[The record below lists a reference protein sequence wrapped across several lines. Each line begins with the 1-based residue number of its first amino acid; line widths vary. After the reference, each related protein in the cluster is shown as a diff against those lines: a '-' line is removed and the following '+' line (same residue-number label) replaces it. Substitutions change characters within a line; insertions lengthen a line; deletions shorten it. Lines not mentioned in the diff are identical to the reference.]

1 MQDAW
6 TFSMT
11 EIDALIE
18 EIETFCRGR
27 NISKSTFG
35 LRAVNDGKLV
45 NRLRDGKGITL
56 RSIERIRTY
65 LSKHAGD
72 SITDNIKEYEN
83 NEGDDM
89 PTAKAKAKSKKA
101 KAAPKKKAAK
111 KPVAQKK
118 NTEAK
123 DDKKEPFRFYDN
135 RQNYLAFINTCNEK
149 SAISQRIT
157 KEFQYIQPSPPAFRM
172 FDAGMGDATVLSNC
186 MRYLHHKHPTVP
198 HFIVAK
204 EISMEDVRIGLDKM
218 IDRFSE
224 HPATILVLTNL
235 NYAEAPKL
243 MPRDVLTANAMN
255 WREVKL
261 SGTNAYNYREQL
273 ESLHDMFAEGWET
286 QTSKVSGNPIFKRP
300 SVVVIYREDHQ
311 ILLDSVIPRPGIQ
324 NWDYDFI
331 LASQPWRAKTPAKF
345 KAEKIIAPLARS
357 LAPGG
362 RLLAIQSCGKDPAS
376 ELVKQYWPDLNPF
389 PVTRHDILKETKKI
403 LGRDARDY
411 NIKEMSDAR
420 SMFKYRMHA
429 LPSEIG
435 GASIGTSTLFAAWN
449 AAVYVNQIEDQR
461 VEEVIHEGT
470 YLEATSKILNKHG
483 GLWFNDE
490 TFVISKTK

>member
-1 MQDAW
+1 MAD
-6 TFSMT
+6 
-11 EIDALIE
+11 IDSLIE
-18 EIETFCRGR
+18 EIESYCNRQK
-27 NISKSTFG
+27 ISKSTFG
-35 LRAVNDGKLV
+35 LRVVNDGKLV

-56 RSIERIRTY
+56 RTINRIQKF
-65 LSKHAGD
+65 LD
-72 SITDNIKEYEN
+72 SQAVNNNDNYKGITMSAAK
-83 NEGDDM
+83 
-89 PTAKAKAKSKKA
+89 TAKKTVKKVKPGKTKISKAV
-101 KAAPKKKAAK
+101 AAPAAVNNKKD
-111 KPVAQKK
+111 
-118 NTEAK
+118 TK
-123 DDKKEPFRFYDN
+123 DSTPFRFYDN

-149 SAISQRIT
+149 SAISQRIS
-157 KEFQYIQPSPPAFRM
+157 KEFQYIQPGPPALRL
-172 FDAGMGDATVLSNC
+172 FDAGMGDATVLSNI

-261 SGTNAYNYREQL
+261 EGSHAYNYREQL

-286 QTSKVSGNPIFKRP
+286 QTSKVSGNPVFKRP

-331 LASQPWRAKTPAKF
+331 LASQPWRASTSAKF
-345 KAEKIIAPLARS
+345 KAEKIIVPLARS

-362 RLLAIQSCGKDPAS
+362 RLLAIQSCGKDPAQ
-376 ELVKQYWPDLNPF
+376 ELIQQYWPDINPF
-389 PVTRHDILKETKKI
+389 PVTRHHILKEVKRI
-403 LGRDARDY
+403 LGREARDY
-411 NIKEMSDAR
+411 NIKEQSDTRA
-420 SMFKYRMHA
+420 MFKYRMHA

-435 GASIGTSTLFAAWN
+435 GTSIGTSTLFAAWN
-449 AAVYVNQIEDQR
+449 ASVYVNQIEDER
-461 VEEVIHEGT
+461 VEQVIADGT
-470 YLEATSKILNKHG
+470 YLKATSKILNKYG